1 MVEEEDEVDEETC
14 DGWMDGMDETRDLEG
29 GREGGRGPATSEKP
43 GGFFCICL
51 FCFLCV
57 RYEKEETA
65 FVLRPLVQ
73 FGFRFQIRAR
83 SLCFFNFFTLIIPF
97 SAYKSP
103 ACSVG

>member
-29 GREGGRGPATSEKP
+29 GREGGAPPRRRNRGL
-43 GGFFCICL
+43 FFL
-51 FCFLCV
+51 FVFFFVCV